1 MQTYDQLKADLPNAE
16 LIKLLIMKGI
26 REIRNETND
35 CGGLYTLG
43 DIFKETDRLFSLC
56 TVEAQKIITLRDG
69 AKISIKAGSGF
80 YSAPRED
87 GADTY
92 FEVECGAYQP
102 AESGEPAFEKIE
114 EYKSGDVYP
123 FVPASVIRKLVEH
136 HHGIRKGRC
145 PELA

>member
-1 MQTYDQLKADLPNAE
+1 METYDQLKADLSNAE

-56 TVEAQKIITLRDG
+56 TVEPQKIITFRDG

-80 YSAPRED
+80 YSAPRKD
-87 GADTY
+87 GADSY
-92 FEVECGAYQP
+92 SEVECGAYQP
-102 AESGEPAFEKIE
+102 AESGEPAFEELE
-114 EYKSGDVYP
+114 EYRSGDVYP
-123 FVPASVIRKLVEH
+123 FVPAAVVRRLIDH
-136 HHGIRKGRC
+136 HYGIKKGAC